1 MIKDI
6 IKIIKYRL
14 THKRPTKSRCGVS
27 IEELMWNTGE
37 SKDDLEKALRN
48 LMGIGFVDKLK
59 QL

>member
-14 THKRPTKSRCGVS
+14 THKRPAKSKHGMN
-27 IEELMWNTGE
+27 IEELMWATGE
-37 SKDDLEKALRN
+37 NKDDLEKALRN

-59 QL
+59 